1 MLTSTLD
8 KDTIAL
14 AIAKAAQQAADRGVK
29 VTVELHERGFFSS
42 KRLDVVITA
51 VPK

>member
-1 MLTSTLD
+1 MLTGTID
-8 KDTIAL
+8 KD
-14 AIAKAAQQAADRGVK
+14 AIAAAITKAAQQATERGVK

-42 KRLDVVITA
+42 ERIDVIITA

>member
-1 MLTSTLD
+1 MLTGTID
-8 KDTIAL
+8 KDTISA
-14 AIAKAAQQAADRGVK
+14 AILKAATQAAEKGVK

-42 KRLDVVITA
+42 ERVDVVITV